1 MLFLF
6 KCRWFSQWGLTS
18 ESEKHQRKQVQS
30 ITDPANLTC
39 EMAPFEFRKP
49 GLDTEIREAAFAY
62 VTDLNRFIQLHL
74 DGNEK

>member
-1 MLFLF
+1 
-6 KCRWFSQWGLTS
+6 
-18 ESEKHQRKQVQS
+18 
-30 ITDPANLTC
+30 
-39 EMAPFEFRKP
+39 MAPFEFRKP